1 MARFEPSRSPRRP
14 KLFHS
19 LFGSYAG
26 LLTEPVVRRFV
37 GFGLLGRVA
46 ISMMSLGVI
55 LLISGLTGSYTDA
68 GLLSGIGVLSGAVG
82 MPVLGRL
89 ADRYGQSRVTLLAI
103 PLHGVGLV
111 VLVWLAALGRPVW
124 ELIPPTFVMGA
135 AYPPIGSFVRAR
147 WSARLGGTPRLT
159 TAYAFESVVDELIF
173 VTGPV
178 LATLL
183 STRVHPGAGLATA
196 LLFTLVG
203 GVGFARQR
211 ATDPTR
217 QVVQG
222 RRASAVRTPVVHV
235 VVLVNFTVGI
245 ALGSIDV
252 AVVAFTSTAG
262 VRWASG
268 LVLALFA
275 AGSAIGGLTFGAVPW
290 RIDPLWRFA
299 GTGTLLGLLFLPLVF
314 ASSVGWLVP
323 LGFLSGLGISP
334 VIVASNTLVE
344 RGVRRDRLTEAL
356 TWLTTGLLVGV
367 AAGSWLTGRVVDV
380 TDGFH
385 GFLVVTPA
393 ALVATA
399 ATWLAWLRL
408 RGVLPPG
415 R

>member
-1 MARFEPSRSPRRP
+1 M
-14 KLFHS
+14 
-19 LFGSYAG
+19 
-26 LLTEPVVRRFV
+26 RRFV

-68 GLLSGIGVLSGAVG
+68 GLLAGIGVLSGAVG

-89 ADRYGQSRVTLLAI
+89 ADRYGQSRVTLFAI

-111 VLVWLAALGRPVW
+111 SLVLLAVLRTPVW
-124 ELIPPTFVMGA
+124 ALLPSAFVMGA

-183 STRVHPGAGLATA
+183 STRVHPGAGLAAA

-203 GVGFARQR
+203 GIGFARQR
-211 ATDPTR
+211 ATDPAR
-217 QVVQG
+217 QAVEG

-235 VVLVNFTVGI
+235 VVLVNLTAGT

-252 AVVAFTSTAG
+252 AVVAFTSAAG

-275 AGSAIGGLTFGAVPW
+275 AGSAIGGLAFGAVPW

-314 ASSVGWLVP
+314 APSVGWLLP

-334 VIVASNTLVE
+334 LIVASNTLVE

-385 GFLVVTPA
+385 GFHVVTPA
-393 ALVATA
+393 ALVTA
-399 ATWLAWLRL
+399 AAAWLAWLRL
-408 RGVLPPG
+408 RRAPG
-415 R
+415 RESAR

>member
-1 MARFEPSRSPRRP
+1 M
-14 KLFHS
+14 
-19 LFGSYAG
+19 
-26 LLTEPVVRRFV
+26 RRFV

-103 PLHGVGLV
+103 PVHGAGLV
-111 VLVWLAALGRPVW
+111 SLVWLAVLRLPVLALVPSA
-124 ELIPPTFVMGA
+124 FVMGA

-147 WSARLGGTPRLT
+147 WSSRLGGTPKLT

-183 STRVHPGAGLATA
+183 ATRVHPSAGLAAA

-203 GVGFARQR
+203 GIGFSRQR
-211 ATDPTR
+211 ATDPPR
-217 QVVQG
+217 HPGQG
-222 RRASAVRTPVVHV
+222 RRASAVRTPVVYV
-235 VVLVNFTVGI
+235 VVLVNLIAGT

-252 AVVAFTSTAG
+252 AVVAFTSAAG
-262 VRWASG
+262 VRWAAG

-275 AGSAIGGLTFGAVPW
+275 AGSAVGGLTFGAVPW
-290 RIDPLWRFA
+290 RVDPLWRFA

-314 ASSVGWLVP
+314 APSVGWLIP

-334 VIVASNTLVE
+334 LIVASNTLVE
-344 RGVRRDRLTEAL
+344 RSVRRDRLTEAL
-356 TWLTTGLLVGV
+356 TWLTTGLLIGV
-367 AAGSWLTGRVVDV
+367 AAGSWLTGHVVDL
-380 TDGFH
+380 TDGFR

-393 ALVATA
+393 ALLTTVAT
-399 ATWLAWLRL
+399 WSAWLRL
-408 RGVLPPG
+408 RRILPEVARNHIIRNRG
-415 R
+415 N

>member
-1 MARFEPSRSPRRP
+1 MARSGRSSPPRRP
-14 KLFHS
+14 TLLNR
-19 LFGSYAG
+19 LFGGYTG

-68 GLLSGIGVLSGAVG
+68 GLLSGIGVLSGAAG

-103 PLHGVGLV
+103 PLHGAGLV
-111 VLVWLAALGRPVW
+111 SLVALAVLGLPVW
-124 ELIPPTFVMGA
+124 ALVPPAFVMGA

-183 STRVHPGAGLATA
+183 ATRVHPSAGLAAA
-196 LLFTLVG
+196 LVFTLVG
-203 GVGFARQR
+203 GIGFARQR
-211 ATDPTR
+211 VTDPPR

-222 RRASAVRTPVVHV
+222 RRASAVRTPVVHT
-235 VVLVNFTVGI
+235 VVLVNLIAGA

-252 AVVAFTSTAG
+252 AVVAFTSAAH
-262 VRWASG
+262 VRWAAG

-275 AGSAIGGLTFGAVPW
+275 VGSAIGGLTFGAVPW
-290 RIDPLWRFA
+290 RVDPLGRFA
-299 GTGTLLGLLFLPLVF
+299 GTGTLLGVVFVPLVF
-314 ASSVGWLVP
+314 APSVGWLVP

-334 VIVASNTLVE
+334 LIVASNTLVE
-344 RGVRRDRLTEAL
+344 RNVHRDRLTEAL

-393 ALVATA
+393 ALATTA
-399 ATWLAWLRL
+399 AAWLAWLRL
-408 RGVLPPG
+408 RRARL
-415 R
+415 